1 MAGRRQ
7 LEDQRLLDGR
17 LSASGPK
24 RLLAIDAVAGRGMI
38 TAGLLRVLEE
48 RLSRRAGRSVRLCE
62 YYDLIGG
69 VSTGAA
75 AAALLAAG
83 ASAEEVGEFFRSIAP
98 AAGATRDSK
107 SVAGRRSRIDLAR
120 AGEAL
125 AQRFGEAR
133 FDTGVLETGFAAF
146 AVQADSGALRIFSP
160 QDPRTPR
167 DMLLRDALTASLGGP
182 APGEPVMISFGRAD
196 GAFED
201 VGFVD
206 PAAVGFITPA
216 LRLLRA
222 ATGPSLGLNWPPGD
236 AVLSLMSVG
245 GGAWRSGLAG
255 LTGGKADEAAFARA
269 AAVMSASAQ
278 NAAFEAVSAIQAIAE
293 TPRPWGPDAAFG
305 DARLTV
311 VPVLHFHR
319 LDAWLDVAAL
329 ADLGLTYT
337 PAEVAVLREAASD
350 APSEIA
356 RMFEI
361 GKRAAAASLGDPGS
375 DGEGLVL
382 PSRFDPPRFADRN
395 AGAPRIRL
403 QALARAFE
411 RRTEES

>member
-1 MAGRRQ
+1 
-7 LEDQRLLDGR
+7 
-17 LSASGPK
+17 
-24 RLLAIDAVAGRGMI
+24 MI

-48 RLSRRAGRSVRLCE
+48 RLSRRAGRAVRLCE

-83 ASAEEVGEFFRSIAP
+83 AGADEVGEFFRSIAP
-98 AAGATRDSK
+98 PAGAARDAK

-125 AQRFGEAR
+125 ALRFGEAR
-133 FDTGVLETGFAAF
+133 FDSGTLETGFAAF
-146 AVQADSGALRIFSP
+146 AVQADSGALRLFSP
-160 QDPRTPR
+160 HDPHTPS
-167 DMLLRDALTASLGGP
+167 DMMLRDALTASLGGP
-182 APGEPVMISFGRAD
+182 SPGEPVMVSFGSAN

-206 PAAVGFITPA
+206 PASVGFVTPA

-222 ATGPSLGLNWPPGD
+222 ATGQGLGLSWPPGD

-245 GGAWRSGLAG
+245 GGAWRSGLVG
-255 LTGGKADEAAFARA
+255 LGGGKADEAAFARA

-293 TPRPWGPDAAFG
+293 TPRPWGPDSAFG

-319 LDAWLDVAAL
+319 LDAWLDVSAL
-329 ADLGLTYT
+329 SDLGLTYSS
-337 PAEVAVLREAASD
+337 AEVAVLREAASE
-350 APSEIA
+350 APAEMA

-361 GKRAAAASLGDPGS
+361 GKRAAAASLGEAGS
-375 DGEGLVL
+375 EAEALVL
-382 PSRFDPPRFADRN
+382 PARFDPPRFADRT

-411 RRTEES
+411 RRGEEI